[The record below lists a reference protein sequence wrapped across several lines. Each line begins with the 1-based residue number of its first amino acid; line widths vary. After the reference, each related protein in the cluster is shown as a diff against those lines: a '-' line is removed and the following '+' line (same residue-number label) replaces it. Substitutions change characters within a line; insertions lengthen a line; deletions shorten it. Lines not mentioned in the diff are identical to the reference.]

1 MPRLPRTLPGP
12 KSDGQY
18 GADGHT
24 LATSVPQPV
33 IIGLF
38 ANGNSEQWSEGT
50 GDSLSDVVGGRPEF
64 SSHLTEAGPA
74 SPLLTLPGEPAGAGV
89 TSAPGRTRESST
101 RPAPRSR
108 HRFRAALSLLGPAFV
123 VSVAY
128 VDPGNFATN
137 FAGGAAHG
145 YALAWVVVMAS
156 LMAVLVQ
163 YLAAKV
169 GLSTGKSLPE
179 LCRERFGRRV
189 NLMLWAQ
196 AEVVAM
202 ATDLA
207 EFVGAA
213 VGLNLLFGLPLL
225 AAGLV
230 TGVVAFVILGL
241 EQRCR
246 RRFELAVIALLLL
259 VGAGFAYLFFAS
271 GGEQYGQL
279 AGGLVPRLN
288 GAGTLSLAVGIIGAT
303 VMPHVVYLHSA
314 LQKGRTRA
322 TGPQERRRLLTASKW
337 DCITGLGA
345 AGLVNLAMLCVAAA
359 LFHKPGLTGIS
370 SLAAVHSHLGTLAG
384 GGAALAFAVALMASG
399 LSSSSVGTYA
409 GQVIMGGFTSW
420 RVPVAARRVV
430 TMLPSL
436 IVLAIAVNPSEALVY
451 SQVALSF
458 GIPFALVPLL
468 LVSRDRALMTDM
480 ANRRLTSGLM
490 LLTTVIITALN
501 LCLLCGSV
509 SEIA

>member
-1 MPRLPRTLPGP
+1 MLRPPRALPSPKIADNYGIDGRTGVTPAPEPVILNLVSVDNSGKRVAGEDSLTTFTGIRSGLAAGDQVQAGMSPRSPVLPEGIAVTAMQSGARERVTLPTP
-12 KSDGQY
+12 R
-18 GADGHT
+18 
-24 LATSVPQPV
+24 PV
-33 IIGLF
+33 
-38 ANGNSEQWSEGT
+38 
-50 GDSLSDVVGGRPEF
+50 R
-64 SSHLTEAGPA
+64 
-74 SPLLTLPGEPAGAGV
+74 
-89 TSAPGRTRESST
+89 RC
-101 RPAPRSR
+101 
-108 HRFRAALSLLGPAFV
+108 RAALSLLGPAFV

-137 FAGGAAHG
+137 FAGGAEHG

-169 GLSTGKSLPE
+169 GLSTGRTLPE
-179 LCRERFGRRV
+179 LCRDRFGRRA
-189 NLMLWAQ
+189 NAMLWVQ

-213 VGLNLLFGLPLL
+213 VGLNLVFGVPLL

-230 TGVVAFVILGL
+230 TAVVAFVILAL

-246 RRFELAVIALLLL
+246 RRFELAIIALLML
-259 VGAGFAYLFFAS
+259 VGSGFAYLFLAA
-271 GGEQYGQL
+271 GNEHYGQL
-279 AGGLVPRLN
+279 AAGLVPRLS

-314 LQKGRTRA
+314 LHKNRTPA
-322 TGPQERRRLLTASKW
+322 TGRGERRRLLTANKW
-337 DCITGLGA
+337 DCIAGLGA
-345 AGLVNLAMLCVAAA
+345 AGVVNVAMLCVAAA
-359 LFHKPGLTGIS
+359 LFHKPGLNGIS
-370 SLAAVHSHLGTLAG
+370 DLDAVHSHLGTLAG

-409 GQVIMGGFTSW
+409 GQVIMAGFMNW
-420 RVPVAARRVV
+420 RVPLAARRAV

-436 IVLAIAVNPSEALVY
+436 IVLALAVNPSQALVC
-451 SQVALSF
+451 SQVVLSF
-458 GIPFALVPLL
+458 GIPFALIPLL
-468 LVSRDRALMTDM
+468 LISRDRAVMTDM
-480 ANRRLTSGLM
+480 ANRRLTSSLM

-501 LCLLCGSV
+501 LWLLYGSV
-509 SEIA
+509 TGLAA